1 MFKCLMIDL
10 VLIGVVDVCLIPE
23 VPFKLDK
30 LCKFV
35 AKIVKAK
42 GHCVVCIAEGCG
54 QDVLGDSGQR
64 DASGNPVLSDIGDL
78 IKQEFNRY
86 FEVTCKTQF
95 LS

>member
-1 MFKCLMIDL
+1 M
-10 VLIGVVDVCLIPE
+10 DVCLIPE

-30 LCKFV
+30 LCEFV
-35 AKIVKAK
+35 DKIVKEK

-54 QDVLGDSGQR
+54 QDVLGDSGQK

-86 FEVTCKTQF
+86 FEV
-95 LS
+95 SNGPH